1 MVKVLKNKQKKT
13 HRNIKKYTKRS
24 TRNSN
29 LKNTNLKITKR
40 KTKGNK
46 RRSIQT
52 NNFRKNSKKIKRKNK
67 YGTRGGGPGM
77 KRRGLTDEQDIRI
90 TSSLKK
96 MVEAANRGKATPPNR
111 REREALKKRAEQ
123 KAEED
128 YKQERFTKEHMYDEA
143 NWLCYEEA
151 AVHLSPGNVKKDC
164 SQDPRWKN
172 ANTRIGS
179 DEEKIAAWKTKL
191 EIVLE
196 HREMEKYKNLTPI
209 EIYEKYKEERKDKAA
224 AEAARAAQAP
234 EPAEA
239 LESPVPA
246 EALESLVP
254 AEDPEPAEAPEPLMP
269 ARQQEIGVGGKKC
282 GPFDRFCAG
291 RPRDPGEGRRRK
303 PKRNRRGGGRRKRP
317 QKTKRR
323 TKRTN

>member
-1 MVKVLKNKQKKT
+1 
-13 HRNIKKYTKRS
+13 
-24 TRNSN
+24 
-29 LKNTNLKITKR
+29 
-40 KTKGNK
+40 
-46 RRSIQT
+46 
-52 NNFRKNSKKIKRKNK
+52 
-67 YGTRGGGPGM
+67 M
-77 KRRGLTDEQDIRI
+77 KRQGLTDEQDIRI

-96 MVEAANRGKATPPNR
+96 MVEAANRDKATPPNR

-196 HREMEKYKNLTPI
+196 HREMEKYKNLTPE
-209 EIYEKYKEERKDKAA
+209 EIYEKYKEERKEAA
-224 AEAARAAQAP
+224 AKAQKYHEEQEAK
-234 EPAEA
+234 EDAEA
-239 LESPVPA
+239 TGTSPINTGSDEPNEPNESTA
-246 EALESLVP
+246 MINQ
-254 AEDPEPAEAPEPLMP
+254 PEQAIGLGTSRWDKFKNWRFWPW
-269 ARQQEIGVGGKKC
+269 RQ
-282 GPFDRFCAG
+282 DRN
-291 RPRDPGEGRRRK
+291 
-303 PKRNRRGGGRRKRP
+303 NRRGGGRRKRP